1 MSNKPYRLIRG
12 LCFAGVLLM
21 AFSRTGSADERTAPE
36 YKVKAAFLFHFAEY
50 AEWPPDAL
58 PRADSPLVIGVIGRG
73 DPFNGDIEAIVH
85 DKRIGGH
92 PIVVAHYAN
101 AAALGSCHVLFV
113 CEDEWPELDQIIQK
127 AGNATLTVADAE
139 GFTDRGGLVRFFP
152 ENGKVHFEV
161 NLDGL
166 RHSRLKISSKLL
178 KLAKIVHE

>member
-1 MSNKPYRLIRG
+1 MSKKPYRLIRG

-21 AFSRTGSADERTAPE
+21 ALSRTGSADERTAPE

-50 AEWPPDAL
+50 AEWPSDAF
-58 PRADSPLVIGVIGRG
+58 PHGDSPLVIGVIGRG

-85 DKRIGGH
+85 DKRVGGH
-92 PIVVAHYAN
+92 PITVAHYPN
-101 AAALGSCHVLFV
+101 AAALGTCHILFV
-113 CEDEWPELDQIIQK
+113 CEDESPELDQIIQK
-127 AGNATLTVADAE
+127 AGNSTLTVADTD